1 MTDLRTHLTEQIN
14 ALTQERN
21 ALPQQFDTIKAQFDA
36 KVAEVERD
44 AAGRV
49 KTLQDEMENLRKKVQ
64 SRADFLA
71 GQVAALK
78 DLLDRFPTQP
88 VVAAPRPAAP
98 PKPVVAKRSPPPPL
112 PVEEPAYE
120 EDEEEGYGEDEEDGE
135 DEFDNGTA
143 SAESDPEEGD
153 DDLASA
159 IENASDEEA
168 VRALLARYNRKA

>member
-1 MTDLRTHLTEQIN
+1 MTDLRTHLTEQIK
-14 ALTQERN
+14 ALTQERS
-21 ALPQQFDTIKAQFDA
+21 ALPQQFNDLKAQFDA
-36 KVAEVERD
+36 KVVEVEQD

-49 KTLQDEMENLRKKVQ
+49 KALHDEMENLRKKVQ

-71 GQVAALK
+71 GQVAAFK
-78 DLLDRFPTQP
+78 DLLDRLPAQP

-98 PKPVVAKRSPPPPL
+98 PKPVVAKWSPPPPL
-112 PVEEPAYE
+112 PVEEPVLEDGFAYE
-120 EDEEEGYGEDEEDGE
+120 EDEE
-135 DEFDNGTA
+135 DEFDAEAA
-143 SAESDPEEGD
+143 SAEPDPEEGD

>member
-14 ALTQERN
+14 ALTQERS

-49 KTLQDEMENLRKKVQ
+49 KALQDEMENLRRKVQ

-71 GQVAALK
+71 GEVAALK
-78 DLLDRFPTQP
+78 GLLGLLPTQP
-88 VVAAPRPAAP
+88 VTAAPRSG
-98 PKPVVAKRSPPPPL
+98 PVVAKRSPPL
-112 PVEEPAYE
+112 PVEEPVYE
-120 EDEEEGYGEDEEDGE
+120 EDEEEGYEEDEEDE
-135 DEFDNGTA
+135 LDNETA

>member
-1 MTDLRTHLTEQIN
+1 MTDLRAHLNERIN
-14 ALTQERN
+14 LLTQERS
-21 ALPQQFDTIKAQFDA
+21 ALPQQFDTLKAQFDT
-36 KVAEVERD
+36 KITEVEQD

-49 KTLQDEMENLRKKVQ
+49 KTIHDEVENLRKKVQ

-71 GQVAALK
+71 GEVAALK
-78 DLLDRFPTQP
+78 GLLALLPAQP

-98 PKPVVAKRSPPPPL
+98 PAPLTPL
-112 PVEEPAYE
+112 PVKEPVLEDRFAYYE
-120 EDEEEGYGEDEEDGE
+120 EDELDNEDGGME
-135 DEFDNGTA
+135 PE
-143 SAESDPEEGD
+143 PEEGD